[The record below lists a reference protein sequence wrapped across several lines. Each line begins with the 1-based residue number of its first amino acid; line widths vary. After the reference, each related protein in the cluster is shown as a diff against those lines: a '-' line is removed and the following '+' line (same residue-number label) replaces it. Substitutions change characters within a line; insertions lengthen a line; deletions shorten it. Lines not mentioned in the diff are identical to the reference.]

1 MVGAFLLSSLALLAA
16 GCLALPSQGASACRE
31 VNIPITVN
39 EPRFIINT
47 TIKNDWDA
55 ASLVFNLTRH
65 DSGSSNDPIPIS
77 GTTSPVKSN
86 YTIGGTLCGTGETIL
101 VLTHGIIESKAYWNP
116 TFAGSDPYNFVQ
128 AAVAAGYSVLNYD
141 RIGVGSSSKVD
152 GLFDAQFQVETAVLN
167 GLVDYARR
175 LPHVSKVGLV
185 GHSYGSYLAAASAA
199 SITVDALV
207 LTGFSTAFDYFGF
220 FLAGSHLR
228 QARTLSPTRWGRLDS
243 AYLTAGDQYAVAYYG
258 FAAPHFDSQVAQ
270 WAATVE
276 GEPFA
281 VGELPSLLASP
292 VQYSRITAPVY
303 LVQGQFDLSSCG
315 GNCKGQLENS
325 PATFN
330 SSQVVS
336 WVDDLPAGHNLN
348 FHTVAPQAFQLI
360 FEFLHAQGL

>member
-1 MVGAFLLSSLALLAA
+1 MATASLLSLFLLAA
-16 GCLALPSQGASACRE
+16 GCWALPSQGTPACRA
-31 VNIPITVN
+31 VDIPITVQ

-47 TIKNDWDA
+47 TISNDWDA
-55 ASLVFNLTRH
+55 ASLVFNLTRR
-65 DSGSSNDPIPIS
+65 DSGSSADPIPIS
-77 GTTSPVKSN
+77 GSTASPVQSN
-86 YTIGGTLCGTGETIL
+86 YTIGGTLCGTGATIL
-101 VLTHGIIESKAYWNP
+101 VLTHGIIESKAYWDP
-116 TFAGSDPYNFVQ
+116 TFPGSDPYNFVK

-141 RIGVGSSSKVD
+141 RIGVGSSSRVD

-167 GLVDYARR
+167 SLVDYARR

-199 SITVDALV
+199 SVAVDALV
-207 LTGFSTAFDYFGF
+207 LTGFSSAFDYFGY

-228 QARTLSPTRWGRLDS
+228 QARTLSPSRWGTLDS

-258 FAAPHFDSQVAQ
+258 FAAPHFDPQVAQ

-292 VQYSRITAPVY
+292 IQYSRITAPVY

-330 SSQVVS
+330 NSHVVS

-348 FHTVAPQAFQLI
+348 LHTVAPQAFQLI
-360 FEFLHAQGL
+360 FKFLQAQGL